1 MKKLT
6 LLLLLATSTALISSA
21 YAQFDILGLD
31 NNNTAEAAENKDNGN
46 KTDDVLNPK
55 KKDFLNEYMDNVETE
70 QSAKD
75 KARDLLSQ
83 KPNILIL
90 RDSQQ
95 KLLDQGKK
103 EREKLEERIN
113 KKKADEERAREK
125 KEYIQK
131 NFEQAPFGLF
141 WDISPQET
149 QDLEFEMTPAKR
161 ADYEEVY
168 LVKNKSQQET
178 FEHIM
183 AIYGTQQHLWCIY
196 AQSRPITDKSNAE
209 EILKVYKKYYNAL
222 DKKYGNAQEF
232 FKPYKYTE
240 EIVEETDDPK
250 NPKITRIERENP
262 LGGPTFL
269 EELRDDKASLYA
281 VFDNGKIGVTLSVF
295 ADKKGR
301 SYISLDFKNLSLMHQ
316 EKEADLSDLINDL

>member
-1 MKKLT
+1 MKILKFI
-6 LLLLLATSTALISSA
+6 LLLTASTSLISTA
-21 YAQFDILGLD
+21 YAQMDILGLD
-31 NNNTAEAAENKDNGN
+31 DNNAAETTSNAVNSDKSDFFNG
-46 KTDDVLNPK
+46 
-55 KKDFLNEYMDNVETE
+55 YMDDVETE
-70 QSAKD
+70 QNAKN

-83 KPNILIL
+83 KPKILML
-90 RDSQQ
+90 RESQQ

-113 KKKADEERAREK
+113 KKKAEEERFREK
-125 KEYIQK
+125 VEYIQSH
-131 NFEQAPFGLF
+131 FDPAPFGLF

-149 QDLEFEMTPAKR
+149 RDLDFEMTPSER
-161 ADYEEVY
+161 ADYQEVY

-196 AQSRPITDKSNAE
+196 AQSKPRDDKPNAE
-209 EILKVYKKYYNAL
+209 EILKIYKKYYAAL

-250 NPKITRIERENP
+250 NPKITKITKENP
-262 LGGPTFL
+262 LGGPTFV
-269 EELRDDKASLYA
+269 EELRDDKTSLYA

-295 ADKKGR
+295 ADKNGKT
-301 SYISLDFKNLSLMHQ
+301 YISLDFKNLNLMKH
-316 EKEADLSDLINDL
+316 EKDTNLNELINDL

>member
-1 MKKLT
+1 MKILKFI
-6 LLLLLATSTALISSA
+6 LLLTASTSLISTA
-21 YAQFDILGLD
+21 YAQMDILGLD
-31 NNNTAEAAENKDNGN
+31 DNNAAETTSNAVNSDKSDFFNG
-46 KTDDVLNPK
+46 
-55 KKDFLNEYMDNVETE
+55 YMDDVETE
-70 QSAKD
+70 QNAKN

-83 KPNILIL
+83 KPKILML
-90 RDSQQ
+90 RESQQ

-113 KKKADEERAREK
+113 KKKAEEERFREK
-125 KEYIQK
+125 VEYIHS
-131 NFEQAPFGLF
+131 NFEPAPFGLF

-149 QDLEFEMTPAKR
+149 RDLDFEMTPSER
-161 ADYEEVY
+161 ADYQEVY

-196 AQSRPITDKSNAE
+196 AQSKPIDDKPNAE
-209 EILKVYKKYYNAL
+209 EILKVYKKYYAAL

-240 EIVEETDDPK
+240 EIVEKTDDPK
-250 NPKITRIERENP
+250 NPKITKITKENP
-262 LGGPTFL
+262 LGGPTFV
-269 EELRDDKASLYA
+269 EELRDDKTSLYA

-295 ADKKGR
+295 ADK
-301 SYISLDFKNLSLMHQ
+301 SLDFKNLNLMKH
-316 EKEADLSDLINDL
+316 EKDANLNELINDL

>member
-1 MKKLT
+1 MKTFKL
-6 LLLLLATSTALISSA
+6 LSILAVSTALYSVA

-31 NNNTAEAAENKDNGN
+31 ENNADETSDN
-46 KTDDVLNPK
+46 KTDGNKSDDILNPK
-55 KKDFLNEYMDNVETE
+55 KKDFLNEYMDDVETG
-70 QSAKD
+70 QKAKNE
-75 KARDLLSQ
+75 ARDILSQ
-83 KPNILIL
+83 KPNILTL

-95 KLLDQGKK
+95 KIIDQGKK

-131 NFEQAPFGLF
+131 NFEPAPFGLF

-149 QDLEFEMTPAKR
+149 RDLEFEMKPTKR
-161 ADYEEVY
+161 ADYQEVY
-168 LVKNKSQQET
+168 LLKNKTQQDT

-183 AIYGTQQHLWCIY
+183 AIYGTQNHLWCIY
-196 AQSRPITDKSNAE
+196 AQGKPINDQSNAE
-209 EILKVYKKYYNAL
+209 EILKVYKKYYTAL
-222 DKKYGNAQEF
+222 DKKYGNAKEF

-250 NPKITRIERENP
+250 KPKITKIEKENP

-295 ADKKGR
+295 VDKNNQ
-301 SYISLDFKNLSLMHQ
+301 SYITLDFRNLSLMKQ
-316 EKEADLSDLINDL
+316 EKEADLSELINDL

>member
-1 MKKLT
+1 M
-6 LLLLLATSTALISSA
+6 
-21 YAQFDILGLD
+21 
-31 NNNTAEAAENKDNGN
+31 
-46 KTDDVLNPK
+46 DD
-55 KKDFLNEYMDNVETE
+55 VETE
-70 QSAKD
+70 QNAKN
-75 KARDLLSQ
+75 KARDLLAQ
-83 KPNILIL
+83 KPKILML
-90 RDSQQ
+90 RESQQ

-113 KKKADEERAREK
+113 KKKAEEERFREK
-125 KEYIQK
+125 VEYIHS
-131 NFEQAPFGLF
+131 NFEPAPFGLF

-149 QDLEFEMTPAKR
+149 RDLDFEMTPSER
-161 ADYEEVY
+161 ADYQEVY

-196 AQSRPITDKSNAE
+196 AQSKPIDDKPNAE
-209 EILKVYKKYYNAL
+209 EILKVYKKYYAAL

-250 NPKITRIERENP
+250 NPKITKITKENP
-262 LGGPTFL
+262 LGGPTFV
-269 EELRDDKASLYA
+269 EELRDDKTSLYA

-295 ADKKGR
+295 ADKNGKT
-301 SYISLDFKNLSLMHQ
+301 YISLDFKNLNLMKH
-316 EKEADLSDLINDL
+316 EKDANLNELINDL